1 MPKTVIVWK
10 ILELAKALYP
20 EIERMWYL
28 IDKESGEEYV
38 SVAYHTTV
46 YYPATRSNREFYESF
61 RINVTADSNVALVND
76 VLKNLERRFA

>member
-20 EIERMWYL
+20 EIERMWYMV
-28 IDKESGEEYV
+28 DKESGEEYV
-38 SVAYHTTV
+38 SVSYHITIFH
-46 YYPATRSNREFYESF
+46 PATGISREFYESF

>member
-20 EIERMWYL
+20 EITRMWYL
-28 IDKESGEEYV
+28 MDKESGEEYV
-38 SVAYHTTV
+38 SVEYIG
-46 YYPATRSNREFYESF
+46 SNRGGCF

>member
-20 EIERMWYL
+20 EITRMWYL
-28 IDKESGEEYV
+28 IDKETGEEYV
-38 SVAYHTTV
+38 SVEYKTKPNYGGGLCPQVAGGC
-46 YYPATRSNREFYESF
+46 F

>member
-20 EIERMWYL
+20 EIERMWYM
-28 IDKESGEEYV
+28 IDKETHEEYV
-38 SVAYHTTV
+38 SVSYHTTI
-46 YYPATRSNREFYESF
+46 NGKEWFESF
-61 RINVTADSNVALVND
+61 RINVTADSNAALVND

>member
-20 EIERMWYL
+20 EIERMWYMV
-28 IDKESGEEYV
+28 DKESGEEYV
-38 SVAYHTTV
+38 SVAYHTTIIH
-46 YYPATRSNREFYESF
+46 PGTGIHREFYESF

>member
-20 EIERMWYL
+20 EIERMWYM
-28 IDKESGEEYV
+28 IDKETHEEYV
-38 SVAYHTTV
+38 SVSYH
-46 YYPATRSNREFYESF
+46 ATINGRELFESF

>member
-20 EIERMWYL
+20 EIERMWYM
-28 IDKESGEEYV
+28 IDKETHEEYV
-38 SVAYHTTV
+38 SVSYHTTIF
-46 YYPATRSNREFYESF
+46 YPSTGTNRDFYESF

>member
-20 EIERMWYL
+20 EITRMWYL
-28 IDKESGEEYV
+28 IDKESNEEYV
-38 SVAYHTTV
+38 AVEYKTPPHHYAGGG
-46 YYPATRSNREFYESF
+46 PIIDIGSF

>member
-10 ILELAKALYP
+10 ISELAKALYP
-20 EIERMWYL
+20 EITRMWYL
-28 IDKESGEEYV
+28 VDKETGEEYV
-38 SVAYHTTV
+38 TV
-46 YYPATRSNREFYESF
+46 EYKTIPHPGLGPQIAGGSF

>member
-10 ILELAKALYP
+10 ILELAEALYP
-20 EIERMWYL
+20 EITRMWYL
-28 IDKESGEEYV
+28 VDKETHEEYV
-38 SVAYHTTV
+38 SVSYHTTI
-46 YYPATRSNREFYESF
+46 NGREFYESF

>member
-20 EIERMWYL
+20 EIDRMWYM
-28 IDKESGEEYV
+28 IDKETREEYV
-38 SVAYHTTV
+38 SISYHSTV
-46 YYPATRSNREFYESF
+46 NERDFYDSF

>member
-20 EIERMWYL
+20 EIERMWYMV
-28 IDKESGEEYV
+28 DKETGEEYV
-38 SVAYHTTV
+38 SVSYHTYINGMKT
-46 YYPATRSNREFYESF
+46 FDFF

-76 VLKNLERRFA
+76 VIKNLERRFA